1 MGTVS
6 NLRAGDRTL
15 AGGGTGP
22 HDPNMEARIDR
33 LDRAVERIDA
43 DLTTIRVSVARIE
56 ERLLHVPTTAAL
68 WKAVA
73 LSGGAVIVAMWALLQ
88 FLAKPWIEQ
97 VLHALPK

>member
-1 MGTVS
+1 MTM
-6 NLRAGDRTL
+6 GDR
-15 AGGGTGP
+15 
-22 HDPNMEARIDR
+22 
-33 LDRAVERIDA
+33 
-43 DLTTIRVSVARIE
+43 
-56 ERLLHVPTTAAL
+56 LHVPTTAAL